1 VHRRRESPANLPS
14 PSALVL
20 VADWSQEGAG
30 PLILSW
36 INEICATDTEKRALL
51 VAAGNDLA
59 YVVQAVVS
67 RLVTTLTS
75 LLDSRYARY
84 CIMEPGVLIWS
95 QAPNFVWKTTDFPA
109 ATKGW
114 TWVLVLNSL
123 LSECRSHVCPNAS

>member
-1 VHRRRESPANLPS
+1 
-14 PSALVL
+14 
-20 VADWSQEGAG
+20 
-30 PLILSW
+30 LILSW

-67 RLVTTLTS
+67 RLVPCSAS
-75 LLDSRYARY
+75 LFVSGYLG
-84 CIMEPGVLIWS
+84 PGSLISS

-123 LSECRSHVCPNAS
+123 LSESSSQSICYPCQGAS